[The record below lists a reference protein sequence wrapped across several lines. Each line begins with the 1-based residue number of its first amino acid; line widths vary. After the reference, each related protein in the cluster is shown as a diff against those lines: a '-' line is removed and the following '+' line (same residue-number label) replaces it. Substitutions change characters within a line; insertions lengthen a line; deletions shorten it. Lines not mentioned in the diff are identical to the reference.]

1 MEGSW
6 VITFFCLYVFS
17 KTYPEDITF
26 VMSKKNQNYHTV
38 PK

>member
-1 MEGSW
+1 MTR

-17 KTYPEDITF
+17 KTHPEDITF
-26 VMSKKNQNYHTV
+26 AMSKNNQNHHTI